1 MEKSGGQRTN
11 NTFRDIALVPT
22 GRQHPT
28 HPNSKPPALITT
40 LKKNA
45 RQSQETKLP
54 RNNDC
59 FGATILKTNC
69 KQDQGVIKF
78 IEIKPLVL
86 TNARQ
91 SQVTKIA
98 VKQLPLWSHKTH
110 LYGTKPADFGK
121 NNNESIS
128 QTIAAT

>member
-28 HPNSKPPALITT
+28 HPNSKPLALITT
-40 LKKNA
+40 LTKNS

-59 FGATILKTNC
+59 SGATILKTNC
-69 KQDQGVIKF
+69 KQDRGVKKF

-98 VKQLPLWSHKTH
+98 VKQLLLWSHKTQCKQDQGVKI
-110 LYGTKPADFGK
+110 LAKLNPWF
-121 NNNESIS
+121 
-128 QTIAAT
+128 